1 MSDLIRAFISV
12 NLPDKIRDELED
24 FINSKL
30 KTVSK
35 IRWVNREQFHIT
47 LKFLGEISH
56 EKIELVKNSID
67 KVKFTP
73 FKIRL
78 SDSGAFPD
86 LKNAR
91 VLWVSCSEGVN
102 ELRNIAE
109 NVEKN
114 IFEIAKLPREKRPFK
129 AHLTLAR
136 LKDSDLLNDEVL
148 KALNEISNLNLQW
161 ECSEINLMK
170 SVLTPKGAIYSKIF

>member
-1 MSDLIRAFISV
+1 MSQ
-12 NLPDKIRDELED
+12 KY
-24 FINSKL
+24 
-30 KTVSK
+30 
-35 IRWVNREQFHIT
+35 
-47 LKFLGEISH
+47 
-56 EKIELVKNSID
+56 
-67 KVKFTP
+67 
-73 FKIRL
+73 
-78 SDSGAFPD
+78 
-86 LKNAR
+86 
-91 VLWVSCSEGVN
+91 GVN

-148 KALNEISNLNLQW
+148 KALSEISNLNLQW